1 MARSAI
7 QRCWIWFL
15 RICWACR
22 KTSNSLKNSRF
33 PLPDQILFAIAYQVP
48 AILLGMILNRAV
60 ASARIRAF
68 LFLPGT
74 IVHEGL
80 HWVAAFLLNGQPAS
94 FSIWPKRL
102 ENGNW
107 LLGTVGVKNL
117 TWYNGIFIGLAPVV
131 SFAFLLLLAPQYSD
145 WNFSQRDLWYWVC
158 TSPIL
163 LFCLPSWQDLKV
175 IAKSLLPV
183 IFLVIAAGA
192 IYWLLMQIRFSW
204 LLKTGLSL
212 NVFDFFNDRLNQ
224 IRY

>member
-1 MARSAI
+1 MR
-7 QRCWIWFL
+7 L
-15 RICWACR
+15 
-22 KTSNSLKNSRF
+22 LG
-33 PLPDQILFAIAYQVP
+33 DQILFAIAYQVP

-107 LLGTVGVKNL
+107 LLGAVTIKNL
-117 TWYNGIFIGLAPVV
+117 TWYNGVFIGLAPLV
-131 SFAFLLLLAPQYSD
+131 SFAFLLLLAPQYSSWD
-145 WNFSQRDLWYWVC
+145 FSQRDLWYWVC
-158 TSPIL
+158 TSPVL

-175 IAKSLLPV
+175 VTKSLLPV

-192 IYWLLMQIRFSW
+192 IYWLLMQIRFS
-204 LLKTGLSL
+204 
-212 NVFDFFNDRLNQ
+212 
-224 IRY
+224 